1 MKNGPTHEF
10 PYNWPTFKERDEL
23 KGREKERDEFLYIK
37 YILFIFFPLLLRR
50 HIKLTDVINTTN
62 FTTYL
67 L

>member
-50 HIKLTDVINTTN
+50 HIKLKKEKKKKTHKID
-62 FTTYL
+62 
-67 L
+67 